1 MKNIRNFYKQYNNP
15 QSTVGQGVRYYVNK
29 HLGNIIFQ
37 PPPFSDFL
45 NKSVKYETQPCHIL
59 DVDIVPTAPPM
70 PPSPPVP
77 PNPAPVREP
86 IVLVEQPVP
95 PKQQPATPREHIY
108 LQNFIRSCYI
118 SWLFWAECLLPR
130 RRKSGGI

>member
-59 DVDIVPTAPPM
+59 DVDTVLQKRYFVFIAPDTDVFRDKFHHARLDIIKIIGKKF
-70 PPSPPVP
+70 SE
-77 PNPAPVREP
+77 NRC
-86 IVLVEQPVP
+86 L
-95 PKQQPATPREHIY
+95 R
-108 LQNFIRSCYI
+108 YI
-118 SWLFWAECLLPR
+118 KCVFKLY
-130 RRKSGGI
+130 GIDKYRVDV